1 MFFGPPKGY
10 LRSLVKIVVWK
21 GHVTKALL
29 KFNKTIDQ
37 WGFTYSNLTCN
48 LVLGPWFQ
56 ACPSMCCQAL
66 WRQPDEEEAGN
77 RPHKRIALET
87 GEVAAES
94 DVVNL
99 QKPYLAP
106 YLVGKLVPHYY
117 ALSGLAFVIL
127 TYQSWW
133 IYPVKHLELHF
144 KGPDGHRCINNLFL
158 AICEYDY
165 VMGVLGTILVCDV
178 CW

>member
-21 GHVTKALL
+21 GHE
-29 KFNKTIDQ
+29 
-37 WGFTYSNLTCN
+37 GFIKIKQSNRSLRIY
-48 LVLGPWFQ
+48 VFKSDMP
-56 ACPSMCCQAL
+56 APSMCCQAL
-66 WRQPDEEEAGN
+66 WRQPEEEEAGN

-106 YLVGKLVPHYY
+106 YLVGTLVPHYYY

-127 TYQSWW
+127 TYHSWW
-133 IYPVKHLELHF
+133 SNPVKHLELHF